1 MKKIVAFLMVAIL
14 LLCLTSCNFL
24 EGVKTD
30 EEEKPKIE
38 QASNQ
43 CIEIWTDE
51 ETGVQYIIYRSGAY
65 GGVGGITPRFNA
77 DGTLYTVNNAK

>member
-1 MKKIVAFLMVAIL
+1 MKKIISVLMVSIL

-24 EGVKTD
+24 EEVKTD

-51 ETGVQYIIYRSGAY
+51 ETGVQYVIYRSGHY
-65 GGVGGITPRFNA
+65 GSMGGITPRYNA
-77 DGTLYTVNNAK
+77 DGTLYTVGNNK